1 MSYRNRS
8 EKHGYR
14 TDRIERAAAEALE
27 CDLLPSLED
36 PLLNDLHVLSIEVK
50 TLACIRVTLA
60 PGPAAS
66 TADPQAIEAALSRVE
81 NKLRIE
87 LAGILRI
94 KRMPML
100 RLTYVPLP
108 IGSQRTGGDA

>member
-8 EKHGYR
+8 ERRGYR
-14 TDRIERAAAEALE
+14 TDRIERAVAEALE

-36 PLLNDLHVLSIEVK
+36 PALNDLHVLSVEVK

-60 PGPAAS
+60 PGPAGKA
-66 TADPQAIEAALSRVE
+66 ADAQAVEAALSRVE

-87 LAGILRI
+87 LSGILRI
-94 KRMPML
+94 KRMPLL
-100 RLTYVPLP
+100 RLSYVPLP
-108 IGSQRTGGDA
+108 IGFGQAGGEA